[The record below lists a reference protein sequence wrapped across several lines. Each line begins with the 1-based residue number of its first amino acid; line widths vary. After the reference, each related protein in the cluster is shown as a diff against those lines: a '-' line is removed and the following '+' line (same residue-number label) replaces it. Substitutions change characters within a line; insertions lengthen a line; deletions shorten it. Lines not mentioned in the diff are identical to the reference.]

1 MKKIIYILPVVLFLL
16 TSCVTTPKAKKED
29 VKEFS
34 GKAVTK
40 KEAPKKNAKL
50 VEKADDEVIAEF
62 DGIAITKKDKALA
75 KSEIEVVVS
84 KLNAITAE
92 SDYSGWI
99 GFMSAEYKKEY
110 SNPAVLKQVS
120 KGLPGA
126 AKGIQLKNLQD
137 YFKFVFVPSRQNVR
151 VDDIIYKSPT
161 RVKVI
166 KKDNGKSLIFYNLE
180 KINNRWLLVP

>member
-1 MKKIIYILPVVLFLL
+1 MKKIIYILLAVFFLFA
-16 TSCVTTPKAKKED
+16 SCATTPKAKKED
-29 VKEFS
+29 VKKPS
-34 GKAVTK
+34 GKTVTK
-40 KEAPKKNAKL
+40 KETPKKNAKPKE
-50 VEKADDEVIAEF
+50 VEDEVIAEF
-62 DGIAITKKDKALA
+62 DGVAITKKDKALA